1 MNKTIVSLRDYVEC
15 VKTLQ
20 PGWAVSPIEEIDTLK
35 DGKKKVNRAV
45 LHSISAF
52 NDVTMQAGDL
62 TKWIAPCV
70 IEDPRILTE
79 TPNSTPIMLY
89 GG

>member
-1 MNKTIVSLRDYVEC
+1 MRDYVEC
-15 VKTLQ
+15 VRTLQ

-35 DGKKKVNRAV
+35 DGKKKVHRAV
-45 LHSISAF
+45 QHSISAY
-52 NDVTMQAGDL
+52 NDITMQAGDL

-70 IEDPRILTE
+70 IEDPRIITE
-79 TPNSTPIMLY
+79 IPNKAPIMLY